1 MENKNI
7 FTEYNPIH
15 RLNGY
20 DNNIL
25 QQKAYMELDDTSLKI
40 AYQIDEKEEI
50 LKNLKEKIASAS
62 DVEPLQNILDLKMQ
76 EKKLE
81 NEIAELKEQIGKKP
95 IPLKNNESVF
105 NSKKIQAPFIRKFR
119 RFFYKNVLSK
129 ISKKFNEVVAI
140 SDSLERL
147 AKINKNVDE
156 LIEMKVPYG
165 ETPANYEKLT
175 AYLCHA
181 SRIHSEINKNI
192 RKIS

>member
-7 FTEYNPIH
+7 FTEYNSIH

-76 EKKLE
+76 EKNWKTKLL
-81 NEIAELKEQIGKKP
+81 N
-95 IPLKNNESVF
+95 
-105 NSKKIQAPFIRKFR
+105 
-119 RFFYKNVLSK
+119 
-129 ISKKFNEVVAI
+129 
-140 SDSLERL
+140 
-147 AKINKNVDE
+147 
-156 LIEMKVPYG
+156 
-165 ETPANYEKLT
+165 
-175 AYLCHA
+175 
-181 SRIHSEINKNI
+181 
-192 RKIS
+192 